1 MTMNPQINQV
11 IINYFKDK
19 PVKKVFLFGSYARN
33 EEKDNSDVDILVDID
48 YQKQPLF
55 SLFELGG
62 MLEDLKDLLDKEVDL
77 VSEDGLSKYV
87 RPHIEK
93 DRILLYERP

>member
-1 MTMNPQINQV
+1 MTMNPLINQV
-11 IINYFKDK
+11 IIDYFKDK
-19 PVKKVFLFGSYARN
+19 PVKKVFLFGSYALN

-62 MLEDLKDLLDKEVDL
+62 MLEDLKDLLDKDVDL

-93 DRILLYERP
+93 DRILLYERH

>member
-1 MTMNPQINQV
+1 MTMNPLINQV
-11 IINYFKDK
+11 IIDYFKDK
-19 PVKKVFLFGSYARN
+19 PVKKVFLFGSYALN

-62 MLEDLKDLLDKEVDL
+62 MLEDLKDLLDKDVDL

-87 RPHIEK
+87 RPYIEK
-93 DRILLYERP
+93 DRILLYERH

>member
-1 MTMNPQINQV
+1 MTMNPLINQV
-11 IINYFKDK
+11 IIDYFKDK

-62 MLEDLKDLLDKEVDL
+62 MLEDLKDLLDKDVDL

-87 RPHIEK
+87 RPYIEK
-93 DRILLYERP
+93 DRILLYERH